1 MLIEPDMIPIKIY
14 DVVYNAKRINMS
26 DESFFSDI
34 ENCPS
39 NKINSIVYAIKS
51 GTFGFIVITPSQKI
65 EMNGKIYHMDSA
77 YDVDAFIQTFNTL
90 AALEDLK

>member
-1 MLIEPDMIPIKIY
+1 MIPIKIY
-14 DVVYNAKRINMS
+14 DIVYNAKSINMS
-26 DESFFSDI
+26 DKSFFSDI

-39 NKINSIVYAIKS
+39 NKINSIDYVNKD
-51 GTFGFIVITPSQKI
+51 GTIGFILTHPSQKI

-90 AALEDLK
+90 VALEDLK

>member
-1 MLIEPDMIPIKIY
+1 MIPIKIY
-14 DVVYNAKRINMS
+14 DIVYNAKSINMS

-39 NKINSIVYAIKS
+39 NKINSIVYATKR

-65 EMNGKIYHMDSA
+65 EMNGKVYHMDSA

>member
-1 MLIEPDMIPIKIY
+1 MIPIKIY
-14 DVVYNAKRINMS
+14 DIVYNAKSINMS
-26 DESFFSDI
+26 DKSFFFDI

-39 NKINSIVYAIKS
+39 NKINSIDYVNKD
-51 GTFGFIVITPSQKI
+51 GTIGFILTHPSQKI

>member
-1 MLIEPDMIPIKIY
+1 MIPIKIY
-14 DVVYNAKRINMS
+14 DIVYNAKSINMS
-26 DESFFSDI
+26 DESLLFDT

-39 NKINSIVYAIKS
+39 DKINSIVYATKR
-51 GTFGFIVITPSQKI
+51 GTFGFIVITPNQTI
-65 EMNGKIYHMDSA
+65 EMDGKNYHMDSA